1 LGGLKNIIIW
11 LVIGL
16 LMMALYNVFQTS
28 SETRGVTEISYTT
41 LISEVSGGNVRDVV
55 ITGDEIRGSF
65 NDGSRFHSYTPDDPQ
80 FIDRLN
86 DQGVIINVQP
96 IKQSALFSI
105 FVSWFPMLLLIA
117 VWVFFLKQMQGGGRG
132 AMGFGKSKAK
142 LLNEKKRKSDIC

>member
-1 LGGLKNIIIW
+1 MGGLKNIIIW

-80 FIDRLN
+80 FIDRL
-86 DQGVIINVQP
+86 
-96 IKQSALFSI
+96 
-105 FVSWFPMLLLIA
+105 
-117 VWVFFLKQMQGGGRG
+117 
-132 AMGFGKSKAK
+132 
-142 LLNEKKRKSDIC
+142 E

>member
-1 LGGLKNIIIW
+1 MGGFKNIVIW

-28 SETRGVTEISYTT
+28 SESRGVNEISYTT

-55 ITGDEIRGSF
+55 ISGDEITGTF
-65 NDGSRFHSYTPDDPQ
+65 NDGSRFHSFSPDDPQ
-80 FIDRLN
+80 FIERLN
-86 DQGVIINVQP
+86 DQGVIINVKP

-105 FVSWFPMLLLIA
+105 FISWFPMLLLIA
-117 VWVFFLKQMQGGGRG
+117 VWVFFLRQMQGGGKG

-142 LLNEKKRKSDIC
+142 LLNEKKR